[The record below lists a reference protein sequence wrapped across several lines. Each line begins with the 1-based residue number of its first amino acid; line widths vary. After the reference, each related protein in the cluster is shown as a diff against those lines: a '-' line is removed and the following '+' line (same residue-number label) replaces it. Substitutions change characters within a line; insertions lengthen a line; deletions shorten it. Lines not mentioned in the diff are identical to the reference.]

1 VATKTFF
8 VKATAVNGFGSLSE
22 TDPGASTTGTGWTP
36 AKTASARFAPML
48 YGSTTASGAFT
59 TTDYLV
65 TTHPNPQSGDCW
77 RSENP
82 IVGTFANAS
91 WTFTAKFRA
100 GTSNAQVGR
109 VKVRLWRSVNA
120 NGSSATELTSATQTG
135 STTGVIATGA
145 DATST
150 VTWSPGATVTL
161 TNEYLFVQCEWEIT
175 TAGGSNNSDVLWR
188 ASASTLVT
196 ADFTP
201 TSLVTIAITEA
212 PDTSA
217 TNVALIQVVTAA
229 PAGAVDTLAAE
240 AVIYNLNVAAA
251 RIGAFGEFPLGQQGA
266 TIAAG
271 PSMVLAATEAT
282 DTAAITTKLVLSAAL
297 TATETTDTSAVAV
310 SLVLSA
316 ALAVTESAS
325 DTIAVTAKL
334 ILNAALAATEATDTA
349 AITGSQPLSSTLAAT
364 ETTDTAA
371 VAVSLI
377 LNAALA
383 ATEAASDTI
392 AVSVSLILNAALA
405 ATEAHDT
412 AAITVSLDISGVEFE
427 LIATEATDTAAIV
440 TDLPLNVALAATE
453 TTDTAAIATN
463 LPLNVALTAT
473 EATDTIAVTAK
484 LILNAALAAT
494 EVTDTAAVSV
504 SLILNATLAATEAT
518 DTAAIAVTLRLNAT
532 LAATE
537 ATDTAAIAVT
547 LKLNA
552 ALAATEA
559 TDTCVVQVKPVLLA
573 ALAATETTDT
583 AFINLADSGVVAN
596 ISKARIGAFGQFP
609 LGQQSPWVFALA
621 QVVETDIAFPIHP
634 VRISIIGL
642 TTETDNAFS
651 FAPSKAIP
659 LGLAVENDSP
669 LLFHTRKRRS
679 VAAIAH
685 Y

>member
-297 TATETTDTSAVAV
+297 T
-310 SLVLSA
+310 
-316 ALAVTESAS
+316 
-325 DTIAVTAKL
+325 
-334 ILNAALAATEATDTA
+334 
-349 AITGSQPLSSTLAAT
+349 AT